1 MISLPPAPDV
11 PGAGSPRGIDS
22 RPTEYGDPGFSRF
35 LRRAFLASA
44 GYDGDSLDRP
54 VVGIAHTSSD
64 YTTCHR
70 SMPELVEAV
79 RRGVMEAGALP
90 LAFPTAS
97 LPEILLSPT
106 SMLLR
111 NLLAIETEQMVTMQ
125 PMDAVV
131 LLGGCDKT
139 VPAQLMAAASAN
151 VPAILVVTGPM
162 LAGEFRG
169 EPVGA
174 CTDCRRL
181 WADHRA
187 GVLDAA
193 GIAEAQQELCSTAG
207 TCMVM
212 GTASTMACIA
222 EALGMM
228 LPGGAAAPAVS
239 ADRLRHAVAAGRRAA
254 EIAVT
259 GEPRPRDVLTPSAF
273 RTAATVLAA
282 VGGSTNAVVHLL
294 AIARRAG
301 VDVSLDD
308 IDDIARDVPLLV
320 DCKPSGSLYLE
331 HFHRAGGVPAL
342 LGVLAPLLDLD
353 AVGVT
358 GRTLRDLVNDAQPQ
372 RGMTIRT
379 LDDPLGPPGAL
390 AVVRGSLAPDGA
402 VVKVSAATPML
413 LTHTGP
419 AIVFDSP
426 EDAAQ
431 RLDTVDMTPD
441 HVIVV
446 RGAGPVA
453 MGMPEAASVPVPR
466 RLAEA
471 GVRDIV
477 RVSDGRMSGTAYGT
491 VVLHVSPESAIGGP
505 LAHVR
510 DGDMIA
516 LDVPNRR
523 LDLLVDDDEMER
535 RRSEWSPPTR
545 PLRGWPRL
553 SAEHVEQAHLGADL
567 DFC

>member
-1 MISLPPAPDV
+1 MTAPPASTAEAAPR
-11 PGAGSPRGIDS
+11 RGIDA
-22 RPTEYGDPGFSRF
+22 RPTEYGDPEFSRF

-44 GYDGDSLDRP
+44 GYDTVSLDRP

-70 SMPELVEAV
+70 SMPELVDAV
-79 RRGVMEAGALP
+79 RRGVLEAGALP

-111 NLLAIETEQMVTMQ
+111 NLLAMETEQLVTMQ

-151 VPAILVVTGPM
+151 VPALLVVAGPM
-162 LAGEFRG
+162 LAGELHG

-187 GVLDAA
+187 GRLDAA
-193 GIAEAQQELCSTAG
+193 GIAEAQQELCPTAG

-222 EALGMM
+222 EGLGMM
-228 LPGGAAAPAVS
+228 LPGGATAPAVS
-239 ADRLRHAVAAGRRAA
+239 AERLRHAVAAGRYAA
-254 EIAVT
+254 GLAISGSPA
-259 GEPRPRDVLTPSAF
+259 PRDILTPAAF
-273 RTAATVLAA
+273 HNAAAVLAA
-282 VGGSTNAVVHLL
+282 TGGSTNAVVHLL

-301 VDVSLDD
+301 VDLTLE
-308 IDDIARDVPLLV
+308 DIADVTRSVPLLV
-320 DCKPSGSLYLE
+320 DCKPSGSLYME

-342 LGVLAPLLDLD
+342 IGVLAPLLHLD
-353 AVGVT
+353 TTGVT
-358 GRTLRDLVNDAQPQ
+358 GSPLRDLAAEAPAP
-372 RGMTIRT
+372 RGAVIRS
-379 LDDPLGPPGAL
+379 LEEPLGPPGAL
-390 AVVRGSLAPDGA
+390 ATVRGSLAPDGA
-402 VVKVSAATPML
+402 VIKVSAATPRL
-413 LTHTGP
+413 LVHTGP
-419 AIVFDSP
+419 AVVFDSP
-426 EDAAQ
+426 QDAA
-431 RLDTVDMTPD
+431 RRIDEVEVTPD

-471 GVRDIV
+471 GHPDMVRI
-477 RVSDGRMSGTAYGT
+477 SDGRMSGTAYGT
-491 VVLHVSPESAIGGP
+491 VVLHVSPESAVGGP
-505 LAHVR
+505 LALVH
-510 DGDMIA
+510 DGDLIA

-523 LDLLVDDDEMER
+523 LDLLVDAADLDR
-535 RRSEWSPPTR
+535 RRAEWSPP
-545 PLRGWPRL
+545 PPPERGWPRL
-553 SAEHVEQAHLGADL
+553 FALHVEQAHLGADL
-567 DFC
+567 DLG

>member
-1 MISLPPAPDV
+1 MGV
-11 PGAGSPRGIDS
+11 EG
-22 RPTEYGDPGFSRF
+22 RPTEYSDPGFSRF
-35 LRRAFLASA
+35 VRRAFLASA
-44 GYDGDSLDRP
+44 GFDATSLGRP

-79 RRGVMEAGALP
+79 RRGVLESGALP

-111 NLLAIETEQMVTMQ
+111 NLLAIETEQLVTMQ

-151 VPAILVVTGPM
+151 VPAVLVVTGPM
-162 LAGEFRG
+162 LAGELRG

-181 WADHRA
+181 WAEHRA
-187 GVLDAA
+187 GTVDADMI
-193 GIAEAQQELCSTAG
+193 GEAQDALCPTAG

-228 LPGGAAAPAVS
+228 LSGGASAPAVS
-239 ADRLRHAVAAGRRAA
+239 SERLRHAVAAGRRAA
-254 EIAVT
+254 EMAASGGPTPREVLSPAAFHNAVVT
-259 GEPRPRDVLTPSAF
+259 
-273 RTAATVLAA
+273 LAA
-282 VGGSTNAVVHLL
+282 IGGSTNAIIHLL

-301 VDVSLDD
+301 VDLSLGE
-308 IDDIARDVPLLV
+308 IDAIAGQVPLLV
-320 DCKPSGSLYLE
+320 DCKPSGSSYLE
-331 HFHRAGGVPAL
+331 HFHRAGGMPAL
-342 LGVLAPLLDLD
+342 LGVLAPLLHLD
-353 AVGVT
+353 AVGIT
-358 GRTLRDLVNDAQPQ
+358 GRSLSDMVVDAPAPATS
-372 RGMTIRT
+372 TIRT
-379 LDDPLGPPGAL
+379 IDDPLGPPGAL
-390 AVVRGSLAPDGA
+390 AVLHGSLAPDGA
-402 VVKVSAATPML
+402 VMKVSAASSHL
-413 LTHTGP
+413 LVHTGP
-419 AIVFDSP
+419 AVVFDSP
-426 EDAAQ
+426 QDAAA
-431 RLDTVDMTPD
+431 RIDSVDVTPD

-446 RGAGPVA
+446 RGAGPTA

-491 VVLHVSPESAIGGP
+491 VVLHVSPESSIGGP
-505 LAHVR
+505 LALVR
-510 DGDMIA
+510 DGDLIS
-516 LDVPNRR
+516 LDLPSRR
-523 LDLLVDDDEMER
+523 IDLLVDDDELDR
-535 RRSEWSPPTR
+535 RRREWSPA
-545 PLRGWPRL
+545 PLPERGWARL
-553 SAEHVEQAHLGADL
+553 FAERVEQAHLGADL